1 MRFVGNWVNVFS
13 RRLQKRRKGEW
24 GNHSPRALYGLLFVL
39 PFNLLDLYYIFA
51 ILTCLYFLFFSFFSC
66 GHTHIEILTPS
77 NEDSPNGSNIQLQDV
92 NFKLPKSY
100 YPWFLSG
107 PVLYQSWQIVLLG
120 QFQLPSISRHS
131 NPRVQRSRKLGTYW
145 SAMQLLSHPKF
156 ATNSAQVM

>member
-1 MRFVGNWVNVFS
+1 MYLAGRFKN
-13 RRLQKRRKGEW
+13 GEKES
-24 GNHSPRALYGLLFVL
+24 GGITVL
-39 PFNLLDLYYIFA
+39 EHCTDCFLSYFFYLLDLYHIFA
-51 ILTCLYFLFFSFFSC
+51 VLTCLYVLFLSFFSC

-92 NFKLPKSY
+92 NFKVPKSY

-131 NPRVQRSRKLGTYW
+131 NPRVQRSRKLGTNW
-145 SAMQLLSHPKF
+145 SVMQLLSHLKF
-156 ATNSAQVM
+156 ATNSA